1 MERLHRFVFG
11 VFLVF
16 MLFDFLKKETTIT
29 LRNRG
34 FLGVSTF
41 IFTSKRINI
50 LNAGVLRLT
59 KCHPSEQIAFLIA
72 FGFELL
78 WILESEAA
86 LPTAA
91 VLLCIGYF
99 TLALFAAILVH
110 GLATKN
116 TVCLIVWMFAVSVLI
131 FPEAGMVIYM
141 SIQYWRIESQYGITE
156 LLCWF
161 ARILINVIEIIM
173 VQSLYSIWKEEELVA
188 KRLRDLNVM
197 IPIPRDAS
205 LNSMHNSI
213 PAYQN
218 NGFEGSIENLSNNFK
233 RVGSTSHLWNS
244 NIPNNLTSMPFNTYQ
259 FCTTQSEFNASIF
272 VPSFINEDLQI
283 SLPAKKA
290 QSLLDLRT
298 IEDSLPLGHEKFH
311 EWQPWMSQTIT
322 DTSSVILPNYPNKSE
337 QKARLSKFASV
348 DALNDINHS
357 HHVIKNRTGFYAQPV
372 ANYGVPIYYGPLDGP
387 DFLIYKKKL
396 DKLNSKSSISNTS
409 VDDVQKYR
417 DVAL

>member
-1 MERLHRFVFG
+1 MALLESCFCCSLA
-11 VFLVF
+11 
-16 MLFDFLKKETTIT
+16 IAA
-29 LRNRG
+29 G
-34 FLGVSTF
+34 FLAVY
-41 IFTSKRINI
+41 
-50 LNAGVLRLT
+50 LL
-59 KCHPSEQIAFLIA
+59 IAFLIA

-78 WILESEAA
+78 WILESEVA

-116 TVCLIVWMFAVSVLI
+116 TVCLVVWMFAVSVLI

-156 LLCWF
+156 LVCWF
-161 ARILINVIEIIM
+161 ARILANVIEIIM
-173 VQSLYSIWKEEELVA
+173 IQSLYSLWKEEELVA
-188 KRLRDLNVM
+188 KRLHDLNVM
-197 IPIPRDAS
+197 IPIPRETS
-205 LNSMHNSI
+205 LNSVVHNPI

-218 NGFEGSIENLSNNFK
+218 NAFEGSIENLNSNIK
-233 RVGSTSHLWNS
+233 RVGSMPQLWNG
-244 NIPNNLTSMPFNTYQ
+244 NIPNNLGSLPFEGYQ

-272 VPSFINEDLQI
+272 VPNYINEDIQL
-283 SLPAKKA
+283 SPTKKA
-290 QSLLDLRT
+290 QSLMDLRT
-298 IEDSLPLGHEKFH
+298 IEDSLPLGNEKFNQQ
-311 EWQPWMSQTIT
+311 WQPWMSQSIT
-322 DTSSVILPNYPNKSE
+322 ETSSVILPNYTNTTEKP
-337 QKARLSKFASV
+337 RISKYASV
-348 DALNDINHS
+348 DALNDINRN
-357 HHVIKNRTGFYAQPV
+357 HHIIKNRTGFYAQPI

>member
-1 MERLHRFVFG
+1 MALLQSCFCCS
-11 VFLVF
+11 LA
-16 MLFDFLKKETTIT
+16 MAA
-29 LRNRG
+29 G
-34 FLGVSTF
+34 FLAVY
-41 IFTSKRINI
+41 
-50 LNAGVLRLT
+50 LL
-59 KCHPSEQIAFLIA
+59 IAFLIA

-91 VLLCIGYF
+91 VFLCIGYF
-99 TLALFAAILVH
+99 ALALFAAILVH

-116 TVCLIVWMFAVSVLI
+116 TVCLVVWMFAVSVLI

-156 LLCWF
+156 LVCWF
-161 ARILINVIEIIM
+161 ARILANVIEIIII
-173 VQSLYSIWKEEELVA
+173 QSLYSMWKEEELVA

-197 IPIPRDAS
+197 IPIPRDTS
-205 LNSMHNSI
+205 LNTLHNSI
-213 PAYQN
+213 PVYQN
-218 NGFEGSIENLSNNFK
+218 NAFEGSIENLSTSLK
-233 RVGSTSHLWNS
+233 RVGSTPQIWNGS
-244 NIPNNLTSMPFNTYQ
+244 IPNNLTTIPFNAYQ

-272 VPSFINEDLQI
+272 VPNFVNEDVQL

-298 IEDSLPLGHEKFH
+298 IEDNLPLGHEKFNQ
-311 EWQPWMSQTIT
+311 WQPWMSQSIT
-322 DTSSVILPNYPNKSE
+322 ETNSVILPTYPSKQDLNP
-337 QKARLSKFASV
+337 RLSKYASV
-348 DALNDINHS
+348 DALNDINRN
-357 HHVIKNRTGFYAQPV
+357 HHIIKNRSGFYAQPV

>member
-1 MERLHRFVFG
+1 MALLESCFCCSLA
-11 VFLVF
+11 
-16 MLFDFLKKETTIT
+16 IAA
-29 LRNRG
+29 G
-34 FLGVSTF
+34 FLAVY
-41 IFTSKRINI
+41 
-50 LNAGVLRLT
+50 LL
-59 KCHPSEQIAFLIA
+59 IAFLIA

-91 VLLCIGYF
+91 VLLCVGYF

-116 TVCLIVWMFAVSVLI
+116 TVCLVVWMFAVSVLI

-156 LLCWF
+156 LVCWF
-161 ARILINVIEIIM
+161 ARILANVIEIIII
-173 VQSLYSIWKEEELVA
+173 QSLYSIWKEEELVT

-197 IPIPRDAS
+197 IPIPRETS
-205 LNSMHNSI
+205 LNSVVHNSI

-218 NGFEGSIENLSNNFK
+218 NAFEGSIEQLNSNIK
-233 RVGSTSHLWNS
+233 RMGSMPQLWNG
-244 NIPNNLTSMPFNTYQ
+244 NIPNNLASLPFEGYQ

-272 VPSFINEDLQI
+272 VPNYVNEDAQLP
-283 SLPAKKA
+283 PAKKA
-290 QSLLDLRT
+290 QSLMDLRT
-298 IEDSLPLGHEKFH
+298 IEDSLPLGNEKFNQQ
-311 EWQPWMSQTIT
+311 WQPWMSQSIT
-322 DTSSVILPNYPNKSE
+322 ETSSVILPNYTKSTE
-337 QKARLSKFASV
+337 KPRISKYASV
-348 DALNDINHS
+348 DALNDINRN
-357 HHVIKNRTGFYAQPV
+357 HHIIKNRTGFYAQPI

-396 DKLNSKSSISNTS
+396 DKLNSKNSISNTS